1 MVEYNKIN
9 LKLSNSQLI
18 KLKNAVKELN
28 QKSNN
33 GTTLRIGNKNFNKAD
48 LIHEFILTQ
57 EQINKLKQKIENN
70 MSADI
75 KLSKA
80 QINRIIKLK
89 RALGSILGRILPKL
103 IKPATS
109 ILTNV
114 GLQLGLT
121 AAMSGIDKKYMV
133 MERL

>member
-48 LIHEFILTQ
+48 LIHEFILT
-57 EQINKLKQKIENN
+57 
-70 MSADI
+70 
-75 KLSKA
+75 
-80 QINRIIKLK
+80 
-89 RALGSILGRILPKL
+89 
-103 IKPATS
+103 
-109 ILTNV
+109 
-114 GLQLGLT
+114 
-121 AAMSGIDKKYMV
+121 
-133 MERL
+133 